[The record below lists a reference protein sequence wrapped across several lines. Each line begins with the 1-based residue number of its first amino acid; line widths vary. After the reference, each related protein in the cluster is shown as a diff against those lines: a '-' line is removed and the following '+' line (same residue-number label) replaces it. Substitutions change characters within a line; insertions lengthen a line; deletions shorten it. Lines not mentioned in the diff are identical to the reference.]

1 MTQCSRCVKRVRYP
15 ALMNQTEADA
25 WYSSW
30 TDLSHDDFSSAMY
43 SVNSIFAKHDL
54 AAYSLQIPEMV
65 GNLLNPRGPF
75 RSL

>member
-1 MTQCSRCVKRVRYP
+1 
-15 ALMNQTEADA
+15 MNQTEADA

-54 AAYSLQIPEMV
+54 AAYSLQIR
-65 GNLLNPRGPF
+65 NLLNPMVALPKPLEDGSDQPPHH
-75 RSL
+75 